1 MESFSLFKDLPYAEL
16 KKIYEGIRVAEKEG
30 LRPTCLNP
38 YIKMAAEQ
46 LQFDSS
52 YEAWGFTQRLFYEEI
67 TNRFF
72 SEHESAAIP
81 MFRGISVETGEEVE
95 GNALELDDGEIRIAT
110 SCLTDS
116 QDPDL
121 ITVVARRVK
130 EDSIHKIDF

>member
-1 MESFSLFKDLPYAEL
+1 MESFSLFMDLPYAEL
-16 KKIYEGIRVAEKEG
+16 KKIYEGIKIAEKEG
-30 LRPTCLNP
+30 VRPSCLNP
-38 YIKMAAEQ
+38 YIQKAAEQ

-52 YEAWGFTQRLFYEEI
+52 YEAWGFTEQLFFEEMA
-67 TNRFF
+67 NRFF
-72 SEHESAAIP
+72 ADHDSSHIP

-121 ITVVARRVK
+121 ITVVARRVR
-130 EDSIHKIDF
+130 EDSIRKIDF

>member
-1 MESFSLFKDLPYAEL
+1 MGSFSLFKDLPYTEL
-16 KKIYEGIRVAEKEG
+16 KKIYEGIRVAEREG
-30 LRPTCLNP
+30 FRPGCLNP
-38 YIKMAAEQ
+38 YIQKAAEQ
-46 LQFDSS
+46 LQFDST
-52 YEAWGFTQRLFYEEI
+52 YEAWGFTEQLFFEEM

-72 SEHESAAIP
+72 AEHESADIP

-121 ITVVARRVK
+121 ITVVAIRVK